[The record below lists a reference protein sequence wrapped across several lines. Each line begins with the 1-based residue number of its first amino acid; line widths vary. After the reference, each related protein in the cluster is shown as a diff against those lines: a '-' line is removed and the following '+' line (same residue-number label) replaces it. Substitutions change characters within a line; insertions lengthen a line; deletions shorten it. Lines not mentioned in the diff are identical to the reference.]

1 MKRLIYLLLVI
12 PLLLASCSNNEEVAG
27 GDTVQVNFCTELPGR
42 IGTRSTGDLNV
53 NKVVCAVFENGT
65 EISNLRKVID
75 VAASGTIVYAPR
87 LIKGRTYNI
96 VFWAMKDDCYN
107 VTDLTS
113 ITRASAASESDYECF
128 TKAVQVTVTG
138 STSETVTLT
147 RPCAQLN
154 LGVTEDDWN
163 TVANT
168 FNMTPNS
175 IVVKVTGKD
184 TFNALTG
191 KTTGSE
197 TYVTRTLTVSGSDL
211 VVDVTTYKSIAMCYI
226 YPETGQTTANI
237 TYTLNDQSNR
247 VIRQDATIQNV
258 PLQANYRTNVVGG
271 LLIGTI
277 TYTITFNANFGSEGI
292 NEVIQ

>member
-12 PLLLASCSNNEEVAG
+12 PLLFASCSNNEEVAG
-27 GDTVQVNFCTELPGR
+27 EETVQVSFCTELPGR

-65 EISNLRKVID
+65 EINNLREVID

-96 VFWAMKDDCYN
+96 VFWAMKNDCYD
-107 VTDLTS
+107 VTDLTA
-113 ITRASAASESDYECF
+113 IERASSAPESDYECF
-128 TKAVQVTVTG
+128 TASVQVTVTG

-154 LGVTEDDWN
+154 LGVTQDDWN
-163 TVANT
+163 TVVNT

-175 IVVKVTGKD
+175 IVVNVTGKD
-184 TFNALTG
+184 TFNALRGTA
-191 KTTGSE
+191 TGSE
-197 TYVTRTLTVSGSDL
+197 TNVTRTMTVSGSDL
-211 VVDVTTYKSIAMCYI
+211 VVDGITYKSIAMCYI
-226 YPETGQTTANI
+226 YPETGQTTADI
-237 TYTLNDQSNR
+237 TYTLYDQSYN

-277 TYTITFNANFGSEGI
+277 TYTITFNANFGSED
-292 NEVIQ
+292 NNKVIQ